1 MTKEEFILHQYSLH
15 LSAFYSKNSADTILQ
30 QGEHSRQA
38 AIDIATEDANFIERN
53 RPDLFEH
60 VQYTTQTLAG
70 NPIEAPSCPPDTDD
84 DYEAFKSSIEQI
96 LHEPLDFFQ
105 EKEECFA
112 LKDIA
117 TELAITFDAIRISKR
132 PSVFLS
138 PRGKMLAQGLIRTAA
153 RLYVHYFF
161 DGDKTD
167 RDAQIDCIG
176 EYLKNL
182 CEHICYL
189 YHFISK
195 EEEDEYNF
203 IERIEKQA
211 HKLENMINV
220 YEEHKEAKIYIR
232 DVLNDIIIDCAIYFH
247 RCPIPVDFRD
257 YGHAVKCFRSMF
269 SDK

>member
-1 MTKEEFILHQYSLH
+1 MTKEELILRHYALH
-15 LSAFYSKNSADTILQ
+15 LSCLHDSSDAADVQ
-30 QGEHSRQA
+30 FNDKCRKA
-38 AIDIATEDANFIERN
+38 ALDIATEDANFIERN
-53 RPDLFEH
+53 HPELFEH

-96 LHEPLDFFQ
+96 LHEPIDFFQ
-105 EKEECFA
+105 EKEERLA

-138 PRGKMLAQGLIRTAA
+138 PHGKMLAQGLIRTAA
-153 RLYVHYFF
+153 HLYVHYFF

-167 RDAQIDCIG
+167 RNAQLGCME
-176 EYLKNL
+176 EYLK
-182 CEHICYL
+182 
-189 YHFISK
+189 FISERICSIYNFIGK
-195 EEEDEYNF
+195 VEEDEHHF

-211 HKLENMINV
+211 HKLENIINI
-220 YEEHKEAKIYIR
+220 YEEYKQVKSYIR

-247 RCPIPVDFRD
+247 KCHIPVDFCD

-269 SDK
+269 SNK

>member
-1 MTKEEFILHQYSLH
+1 MTKEEFILRQFALH
-15 LSAFYSKNSADTILQ
+15 LSYLHDESDAADVQ
-30 QGEHSRQA
+30 FNDKCRQT

-53 RPDLFEH
+53 HPELFEH
-60 VQYTTQTLAG
+60 VQYNIQTLAG

-96 LHEPLDFFQ
+96 LHDPLDFFQ
-105 EKEECFA
+105 EKEERFA

-117 TELAITFDAIRISKR
+117 TELAIMFDAIRLSKR
-132 PSVFLS
+132 QSLTLS
-138 PRGKMLAQGLIRTAA
+138 PHGKMLAQGLIRTAA

-167 RDAQIDCIG
+167 RNAQIDCMG
-176 EYLKNL
+176 EYLKSISGY
-182 CEHICYL
+182 ICDIYYL
-189 YHFISK
+189 FGK
-195 EEEDEYNF
+195 EEEDEHDF
-203 IERIEKQA
+203 IERIEKRA
-211 HKLENMINV
+211 HKLEKMINV

-257 YGHAVKCFRSMF
+257 YDHAVKCCLSKF
-269 SDK
+269 SNK